1 MTKFSKTVLI
11 GDLLLSSIYTYADE
25 GPRDYILTIA
35 TGNGKVTDFNLANAK
50 NSSFNIFD
58 QNYNLVY
65 ARESEITNLEISST
79 ISLEG
84 YSSGI
89 YFLEIIEN
97 GKATIHR
104 INVEARKVKA
114 KTVKQIP
121 SLQR

>member
-104 INVEARKVKA
+104 INVEAKKVKT

>member
-35 TGNGKVTDFNLANAK
+35 TGNGKVTDFNLAKAE

-104 INVEARKVKA
+104 INVEAKKVKA

>member
-35 TGNGKVTDFNLANAK
+35 TGNGKVTDFNLASAE

-58 QNYNLVY
+58 QNYDLVY

-97 GKATIHR
+97 DKATIHR
-104 INVEARKVKA
+104 INVEAKKVKN
-114 KTVKQIP
+114 KTIKQCP

>member
-35 TGNGKVTDFNLANAK
+35 TGNGKVTDFNLASAE

-65 ARESEITNLEISST
+65 ARESEITILEISST

-104 INVEARKVKA
+104 INVEAKKVKA

>member
-35 TGNGKVTDFNLANAK
+35 TGNGKVTDFNLANAE

-58 QNYNLVY
+58 QNYDLVY
-65 ARESEITNLEISST
+65 ARESEITILEISST

-104 INVEARKVKA
+104 INVEAKKVKA

>member
-35 TGNGKVTDFNLANAK
+35 TGNGKVTDFNLANAE

-65 ARESEITNLEISST
+65 ARESEITILEISST

-104 INVEARKVKA
+104 INVEAKKVKA

>member
-35 TGNGKVTDFNLANAK
+35 TGNGKVTDFNLASAE

-65 ARESEITNLEISST
+65 ARESEITILEISST

-104 INVEARKVKA
+104 INVEAKKVKA

-121 SLQR
+121 SLHR

>member
-35 TGNGKVTDFNLANAK
+35 TGNGKVTDFNLANAE
-50 NSSFNIFD
+50 NSFFNIFD

-104 INVEARKVKA
+104 INVEAKKVKA